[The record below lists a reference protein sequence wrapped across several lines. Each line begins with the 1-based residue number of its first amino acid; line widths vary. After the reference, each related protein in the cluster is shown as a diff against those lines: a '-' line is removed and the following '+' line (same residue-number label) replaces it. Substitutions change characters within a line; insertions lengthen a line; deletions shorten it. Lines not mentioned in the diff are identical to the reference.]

1 MTDFFITY
9 KSLFILLHA
18 LGAAGALGAVFV
30 TDVLFVHFLKDRVL
44 TSKEFDTLKTI
55 SLFVWAMIIFLLITG
70 IGLYLSAPDA
80 YLVKSKFITK
90 IIIFCVIVA
99 NGTLLHLYITPSLKN
114 MSFVND
120 HTVKHIAFIKR
131 LAFASGGVSFV
142 SWLTV
147 FILGSVRAI
156 PYAVTQALWLYI
168 ILIIITI
175 VGSQLYLA
183 RASK

>member
-1 MTDFFITY
+1 MIDFFITY
-9 KSLFILLHA
+9 KPLFIFFHA

-30 TDVLFVHFLKDRVL
+30 IDVLFIHFLKDRVL

-55 SLFVWAMIIFLLITG
+55 SLFVWSMIIFLLITG

-80 YLVKSKFITK
+80 YLAKSKFITK

-142 SWLTV
+142 SWLSV
-147 FILGSVRAI
+147 FVLGSVRSI
-156 PYAVTQALWLYI
+156 PYTVGQAI
-168 ILIIITI
+168 ILYGVLILITV
-175 VGSQLYLA
+175 VGSQLYLS
-183 RASK
+183 RTIK